1 MLSII
6 TVDIGRQIQVGLVKL
21 PPLFV
26 TEDESSNSRRER
38 EREIIEVTWGRKGRG
53 KRGESNQASNH
64 IPK

>member
-38 EREIIEVTWGRKGRG
+38 ERENFSVTSKAGVVG
-53 KRGESNQASNH
+53 
-64 IPK
+64 